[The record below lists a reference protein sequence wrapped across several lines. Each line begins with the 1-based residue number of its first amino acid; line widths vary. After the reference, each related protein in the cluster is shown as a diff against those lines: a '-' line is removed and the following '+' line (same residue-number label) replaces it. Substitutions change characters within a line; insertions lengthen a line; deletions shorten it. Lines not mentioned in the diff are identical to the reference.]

1 MTKLLR
7 IPNWINGHES
17 KPVGDSWMDKFNPH
31 SGELLCQVADS
42 TLVDVSAAITAAD
55 AAFSDWSEL
64 TPVKRGQILADIVA
78 MMKHRAD
85 ELADCIAVE
94 TGKPPQ
100 DAKGEV
106 GGSILQGEFFAGEG
120 MRLYGR
126 SLTSGM
132 PGKQSFTVRQA
143 RGIAGLIVPA
153 NTPIANIAWKT
164 FPALICGNT
173 VVLKAAEDAPR
184 IALLFAQLTKEAG
197 LPDGVF
203 NIIQGRGQPAGMSLV
218 EDSRVAVLSFT
229 GSTGVGRWIAETAG
243 KRLAI
248 VSLELG
254 GKNPFVVCDD
264 ANLDQAVNW
273 AALSAFSNAGQRC
286 ASGSRILVFKG
297 VYGVF
302 RDKLVARAR
311 NLKLG
316 VDAGCDL
323 GPVINQRQQQHIL
336 SAIET
341 AKVEGGKVLCGGTA
355 PTSPDL
361 VNGYYIKPTVIDCL
375 QRGAE
380 LRRKEIFGPVAT
392 LHPVE
397 NMTDAL
403 QLANESEYG
412 LTSAIHTRNV
422 DRAMWFA
429 QRVRAGLVNINS
441 GTFGSEP
448 HMPFGGFGIS
458 GNGTREPGVE
468 ALDVYSELKNISSL
482 VRESELNL
490 PLRLTDSKLSI

>member
-1 MTKLLR
+1 MTKLLH

-17 KPVGDSWMDKFNPH
+17 KPVGGGWIDKFNPH
-31 SGELLCQVADS
+31 TGKLLCQVADS
-42 TLVDVSAAITAAD
+42 TSTDTDNAIAAAD
-55 AAFSDWSEL
+55 AAFSGWSEL

-78 MMKHRAD
+78 AMKHRAD

-94 TGKPPQ
+94 TGKPPL
-100 DAKGEV
+100 DARGEV

-132 PGKQSFTVRQA
+132 PGKQGFTVRQP

-184 IALLFAQLTKEAG
+184 IAFLFAQLTREAG

-203 NIIQGRGQPAGMSLV
+203 NVIQGSGRQAGVPLV
-218 EDSRVAVLSFT
+218 EDPRIAVISFT

-243 KRLAI
+243 KRLAR

-264 ANLDQAVNW
+264 ADLTQAVHW
-273 AALSAFSNAGQRC
+273 ASLSAFSNAGQRC
-286 ASGSRILVFKG
+286 AAGSRILLFKSI
-297 VYGVF
+297 YDVF
-302 RDKLVARAR
+302 RDKLVAKACS
-311 NLKLG
+311 LKLG
-316 VDAGCDL
+316 VNAGCDL
-323 GPVINQRQQQHIL
+323 GPVINQRQQQAIL
-336 SAIET
+336 AAIET
-341 AKVEGGKVLCGGTA
+341 AKAEGGKVLCGGAA

-361 VNGYYIKPTVIDCL
+361 VNGYYIQPTVIDSL
-375 QRGAE
+375 QKGAE
-380 LRRKEIFGPVAT
+380 LSGKEIFGPVVT
-392 LHPVE
+392 LYPVKD
-397 NMTDAL
+397 MSDAL
-403 QLANESEYG
+403 QMANDSEYG
-412 LTSAIHTRNV
+412 LTSAIHTTNV

-429 QRVRAGLVNINS
+429 QQVRAGVVNINL

-448 HMPFGGFGIS
+448 HMPFGGFGAS
-458 GNGTREPGVE
+458 GNGTREPGIE
-468 ALDVYSELKNISSL
+468 ALDVYSELKNVSFLTRRNL
-482 VRESELNL
+482 V
-490 PLRLTDSKLSI
+490 